1 MIRRPPRSTRTDKLV
16 PYTTL
21 FRSRQC
27 RVKPYGSSVQEI
39 SHCVAEFRHGH
50 TAHVRARNF
59 GKPAIGKQVSQ
70 RHRRPIIAILPTA
83 DDQGFGG
90 DACDLI
96 RLHIAKRLRK
106 QGGGFRVERHRLP
119 DLHRPPM
126 ANAALD
132 RVTYDASSPEKLTTT
147 DTPHHNTPPT

>member
-21 FRSRQC
+21 FRPRQC

-96 RLHIAKRLRK
+96 RLHIAKRSEEHTSELQSLMRISYAV
-106 QGGGFRVERHRLP
+106 F
-119 DLHRPPM
+119 
-126 ANAALD
+126 
-132 RVTYDASSPEKLTTT
+132 
-147 DTPHHNTPPT
+147 